1 MTLDG
6 YLAMKASIAA
16 AFCGSLS
23 KLKALM
29 YALYS
34 VGSRMTFR
42 CCEVEWIL
50 ARLSSRTK
58 SGSVCLME
66 RSFRVPWPK
75 DLAISKGTIHGHK
88 DLLKTVAPVPEALQA
103 MRAEAKRNKTAKLTS
118 RQIDR
123 EITTYRRQRN
133 RRNKK

>member
-1 MTLDG
+1 MATARASTFMTLDG
-6 YLAMKASIAA
+6 YLAVKASIAA

-50 ARLSSRTK
+50 ARVSSRTK
-58 SGSVCLME
+58 SGSVRLME

-75 DLAISKGTIHGHK
+75 DLAISEDTIHTHK
-88 DLLKTVAPVPEALQA
+88 DLLKTGSASTGSASGNACRSQE
-103 MRAEAKRNKTAKLTS
+103 K
-118 RQIDR
+118 
-123 EITTYRRQRN
+123 
-133 RRNKK
+133 